1 MGPSGLNNT
10 PSLRLSGILFG
21 MVLLL
26 CALIPAGCIPPSQRI
41 RLANDS
47 TGLLRRVYDMR
58 ISGADGENTPP
69 ILLMSDRGE
78 IMPGPGGKA
87 LTLRFELHSER
98 VPNLVLQL
106 VHCDRNWRPTENA
119 FVQDP
124 VRLRSNE
131 FQIEYSPLGVRT
143 YTHQVSITFP
153 GSSSFFRI
161 QHSGHYLARVLD
173 YDDPSQKL
181 GEVRFFVVETRS
193 AVGLSIISDFY
204 RSGQTDLSQQGWK
217 ILAEAETAAGL
228 FGTQVAGIELYQ
240 SGQWYDGVRAG
251 PFGDAMEFTPGQPTI
266 RWSNSIGK
274 IYATF
279 SNIPAGNEH
288 RILDL
293 TDVLYYPTTGGVI
306 STPLS
311 DQIRRGFDL
320 YDNDGYAITRPVPAS
335 DADFVPFE
343 FRLDLQG
350 YEVDKDI
357 FVVGTF
363 NNWRILP
370 EWQLRFDPESRS
382 YKARGL
388 LRRAVHEYEYRAG
401 TWDSATA
408 TLKGADASLL
418 EGNVRKA
425 SPLYYAFVVYAETA
439 SGGYDRLV
447 GVGSSSIRE

>member
-1 MGPSGLNNT
+1 MVPSGLPHIRST
-10 PSLRLSGILFG
+10 CRTATRVGL
-21 MVLLL
+21 VALLL
-26 CALIPAGCIPPSQRI
+26 LALSSGGCIPPSARVNVG
-41 RLANDS
+41 NDS
-47 TGLLRRVYDMR
+47 LHLRRVYDMR
-58 ISGADGENTPP
+58 ISGVEGETTPP
-69 ILLMSDRGE
+69 ILLMNERGE

-87 LTLRFELHSER
+87 LTLRFELYSDR
-98 VPNLVLQL
+98 VPNLLLQL
-106 VHCDRNWRPTENA
+106 VHCDRNWKPTENA

-124 VRLRSNE
+124 VRLRSND
-131 FQIEYSPLGVRT
+131 FQIEYSPIGVRS

-173 YDDPSQKL
+173 YDDQTQQL
-181 GEVRFFVVETRS
+181 GEVRFFVVEART
-193 AVGLSIISDFY
+193 AVGLSIVSDFY
-204 RSGQTDLSQQGWK
+204 RSAQTDLSQEGLK
-217 ILAEAETAAGL
+217 IMAEAETGAGL

-240 SGQWYDGVRAG
+240 SNQWYDVIRAG
-251 PFGDAMEFTPGQPTI
+251 PFGDAMDFTPGAPTV

-274 IYATF
+274 IYATY

-293 TDVLYYPTTGGVI
+293 ADVSRYPTTGGVS

-311 DQIRRGFDL
+311 DQIRRSFDL
-320 YDNDGYAITRPVPAS
+320 YDNDGFAITQIVSAS
-335 DADFVPFE
+335 DADLVPFE

-350 YEVDKDI
+350 YEVNRDI

-363 NNWRILP
+363 NSWRISP

-382 YKARGL
+382 YRVRGL

-401 TWDSATA
+401 TWDPDTE
-408 TLKGADASLL
+408 TLKDADASLL
-418 EGNVRKA
+418 EGNLRKA
-425 SPLYYAFVVYAETA
+425 SPRYYAFVVYAETA